1 MVSLCQCIGCVV
13 GSDDDDDVVVASVV
27 VIDDNVVDDDDNG
40 GVFYMYHITS
50 SFGTLLKSQTIKFIV
65 KGTRAQSDAPN

>member
-13 GSDDDDDVVVASVV
+13 VTDDDDVVVAI
-27 VIDDNVVDDDDNG
+27 VIDDNVVGDDDDDDNG